1 MVAKGLVSSE
11 QESAFDSG
19 DCEPQARSAG
29 EWGMGAVQGLFQG
42 GLWDVPGGTGTGQG
56 DG

>member
-1 MVAKGLVSSE
+1 MSSE

-19 DCEPQARSAG
+19 DCEPQARSAA